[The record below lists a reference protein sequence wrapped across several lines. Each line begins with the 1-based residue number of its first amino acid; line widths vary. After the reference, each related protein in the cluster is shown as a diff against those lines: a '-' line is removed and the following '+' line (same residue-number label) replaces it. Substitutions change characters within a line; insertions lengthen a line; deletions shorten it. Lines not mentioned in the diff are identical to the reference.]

1 MQIGAVVRLGPVNEG
16 AEPSRYPAIRDM
28 ACRIEDAGLDSIWVY
43 DHLLYRWP
51 GRGTDG
57 IWECWTVLSALAQAT
72 QRVQIETLV
81 MCTPF
86 RNPAVLAKMASTL
99 DEVSGGR
106 LILGIG
112 AGWHQPE
119 FDAFGVPFDHRGG
132 RFQEAVEIIRPLLR
146 DGYVDFHGTYYSAP
160 DCKIIPRGPRPGGPP
175 LMVAGKG
182 PRMLQLTARHADSWN
197 TAWHADPADAVDRIA
212 SVRAAC
218 AAEGRDPAT
227 LEITAGVPVVYP
239 DLGPG
244 AMPNSLQGT
253 PEQVAE
259 TLQGFADLGVGH
271 LIVDFAPQTA
281 AALDRFANAVQ
292 LFRAHSASS

>member
-28 ACRIEDAGLDSIWVY
+28 ACRIEDAGLDSLWVY

-72 QRVQIETLV
+72 QRVQIGTLV

-146 DGYVDFHGTYYSAP
+146 DGYVDFHGMYYSAP

-271 LIVDFAPQTA
+271 LIVDFAPHTA
-281 AALDRFANAVQ
+281 AALDLFAQAVK
-292 LFRAHSASS
+292 LYRAGSA